1 VVYTTEQK
9 TSGSKRGFRN
19 GRILFRDAAL
29 ILRRRGEFSRCERTQ
44 REFGTSGVG
53 SLQTFAAIA
62 YEISAK

>member
-53 SLQTFAAIA
+53 
-62 YEISAK
+62 